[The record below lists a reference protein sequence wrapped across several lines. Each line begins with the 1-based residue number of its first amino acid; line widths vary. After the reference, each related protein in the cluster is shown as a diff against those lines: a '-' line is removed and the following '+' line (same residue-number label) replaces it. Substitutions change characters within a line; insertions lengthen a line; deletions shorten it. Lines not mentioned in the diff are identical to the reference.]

1 MLVDIKFIVNGY
13 GGAHYRIE
21 TPEESDE
28 QPFEGE
34 GILVT
39 LEEWEELLAIGD
51 DNDVRHRARG
61 Y

>member
-34 GILVT
+34 GILIT
-39 LEEWEELLAIGD
+39 LEEWKELLAIGD
-51 DNDVRHRARG
+51 DNDV
-61 Y
+61 